1 MSAEEKL
8 MWLLAIIACPFA
20 VLMMPDERESD
31 DGD

>member
-20 VLMMPDERESD
+20 VLMMPDEGED
-31 DGD
+31 E